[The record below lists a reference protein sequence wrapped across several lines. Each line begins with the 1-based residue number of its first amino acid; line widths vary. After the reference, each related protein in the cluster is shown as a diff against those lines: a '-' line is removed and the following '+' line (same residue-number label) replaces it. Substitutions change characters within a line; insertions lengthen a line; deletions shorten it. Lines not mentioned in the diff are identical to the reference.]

1 VVVLKVGKAEAAKE
15 LITAHSGAL
24 AGEDGAYEA
33 VFDAYGVSRVDTLD
47 EMADTV
53 ELLAAGR
60 RAGRGG
66 LAAIHDSGGERALL
80 IDAAAANGVQLAAIG
95 EATVARLAASLEEGL
110 PPVNPLDAWGT
121 GNRAEDIFIECMHAL
136 LEDPDTAALAFC
148 VDLTPELVEE
158 AGYTRVANE
167 VFAATAKPVAVLS
180 NLASAIDRKDAGFVR
195 RKGMTVLEGTTTGL
209 RAFRH
214 LFDYRDFRARPEA
227 EALPEPDPAAV
238 ARWTKRLEA
247 ERVLSESDGLQLLED
262 FGIPVVEHRAAA
274 SLEGAIAAADRIGW
288 PVALKTAAPG
298 IAHKS
303 DVGGVRLGLFGPEAL
318 RLAYLELSAL
328 LGPQV
333 TVAAMAPAGV
343 ELALGVVRDDQ
354 FGPLVL
360 VAAGGVLVEVLHD
373 RRLALPPVD
382 RVGAGRLLDR
392 LAIRPLLDGVRG
404 TPAADLDALA
414 GAIAALSSL
423 ALAFGDRIAALDVN
437 PLVASPTGCVAVDA
451 LVIAS

>member
-1 VVVLKVGKAEAAKE
+1 
-15 LITAHSGAL
+15 
-24 AGEDGAYEA
+24 
-33 VFDAYGVSRVDTLD
+33 
-47 EMADTV
+47 
-53 ELLAAGR
+53 
-60 RAGRGG
+60 
-66 LAAIHDSGGERALL
+66 
-80 IDAAAANGVQLAAIG
+80 
-95 EATVARLAASLEEGL
+95 
-110 PPVNPLDAWGT
+110 VNPLDAWGT

-195 RKGMTVLEGTTTGL
+195 RKGMPVLEGTTTGL